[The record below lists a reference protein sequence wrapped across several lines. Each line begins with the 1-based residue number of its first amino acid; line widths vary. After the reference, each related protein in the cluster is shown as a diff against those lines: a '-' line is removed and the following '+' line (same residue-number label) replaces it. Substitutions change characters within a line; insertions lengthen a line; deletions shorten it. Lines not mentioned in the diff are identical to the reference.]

1 MKRSLLL
8 AFLFLGM
15 VGLQAQ
21 TIVEVGLKP
30 MAGAAPFA
38 LNQNFLDYNGKT
50 TQLSRLHYYLCNFEV
65 VHDGG
70 QVTAIP
76 SVYHLV
82 NPGREFYTVGAV
94 SGVTQ
99 IEKVRFSV
107 GVDAAVNHDDPSGWG
122 SGHPLNY
129 QSPSQHWGWS
139 SGYLFLTVEGESD
152 SDNNG
157 STDAP
162 WQIHSF
168 GDQLLRDV
176 EVAVTPQTSGN
187 VTTLPLE
194 YDVQAWLRGLDL
206 ATVGVQH
213 ASTGAPLAASNNV
226 NTYQVFRASGA
237 VGVAEPQRIPLLAFD
252 LFDSERPVIYWD
264 AHGVEAVSL
273 AVHDLNGK
281 VVYRAEG
288 LASAGRQ
295 RVETKFAAGLYVC
308 TLSHN
313 GAALQSKKFQ
323 VLR

>member
-1 MKRSLLL
+1 MKRLFLFTCLL
-8 AFLFLGM
+8 AAM
-15 VGLQAQ
+15 VGLHAQA
-21 TIVEVGLKP
+21 IVDLKLKP

-38 LNQNFLDYNGKT
+38 LNQDFLDYSGKT
-50 TQLSRLHYYLCNFEV
+50 TQLSRLHYYICNFEV

-70 QVTAIP
+70 QVTTIP
-76 SVYHLV
+76 NVYHLV
-82 NPGREFYTVGAV
+82 NPGRETYSLGAV
-94 SGVTQ
+94 ANVTQ

-129 QSPSQHWGWS
+129 QSPSQHWGWT
-139 SGYLFLTVEGESD
+139 SGYLFLTFEGEVD

-157 STDAP
+157 SIDDP

-176 EVAVTPQTSGN
+176 EVSVTPQTTGN
-187 VTTLPLE
+187 VTSLPLE
-194 YDVQAWLRGLDL
+194 YDVQAWLHGLNL

-213 ASTGAPLAASNNV
+213 SSTGAPLTAHNNI
-226 NTYQVFRASGA
+226 NTYQVFRSSGA
-237 VGVAEPQRIPLLAFD
+237 VGVSEPQRVPLLAFD
-252 LFDSERPVIYWD
+252 LFDSERPVVYWD
-264 AHGVEAVSL
+264 ANGLEAVAL
-273 AVHDLNGK
+273 TIHDLNGQ

-288 LASAGRQ
+288 LATAGRQ
-295 RVETKFAAGLYVC
+295 RVEANLAAGIYVC